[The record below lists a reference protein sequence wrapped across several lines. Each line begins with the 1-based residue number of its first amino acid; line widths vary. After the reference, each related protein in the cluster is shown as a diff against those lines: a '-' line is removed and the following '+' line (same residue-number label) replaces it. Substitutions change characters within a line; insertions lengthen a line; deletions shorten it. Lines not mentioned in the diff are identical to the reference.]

1 MVNSL
6 CCTYVKKSHVSNSE
20 GSCHCGGI
28 GPSWV
33 VTGLILVSILI
44 CLMICRPKVHC
55 GKILAMKLWQAI
67 TRMGRGCSFFQVH
80 LLQVGGVPAHC
91 LLVVA
96 SSGLGVSSESSF

>member
-6 CCTYVKKSHVSNSE
+6 FCTYVKKSRVSNSE
-20 GSCHCGGI
+20 GNCRCGGI
-28 GPSWV
+28 GPRWA
-33 VTGLILVSILI
+33 VTGLIPVSVLI

-80 LLQVGGVPAHC
+80 LLEVGGVPAHC